1 MIFQVQLTNSVVVNQ
16 KWNHQYNN
24 DKKNKK
30 YFFHLNFFLLRLEI
44 KIIWLD
50 RYHNAH
56 IHSQLVTKGPLAKG
70 SEMEP
75 TAKKLTK
82 KSNFFKNS
90 LRGPSHG
97 PYCPYSNKLSIDSN
111 AHSSK
116 LCIIFFSKFK
126 SRWQNKVIF
135 MAIDTPSR
143 LEIVLF
149 IMYTFS
155 CILSY

>member
-1 MIFQVQLTNSVVVNQ
+1 MIFQVQLTNSVVVHQ

-30 YFFHLNFFLLRLEI
+30 YFFHLNFFLFRLKI
-44 KIIWLD
+44 KIIWID
-50 RYHNAH
+50 RYHHAH
-56 IHSQLVTKGPLAKG
+56 IHSQLVTKGLWDGAYSKKVD
-70 SEMEP
+70 
-75 TAKKLTK
+75 KKL
-82 KSNFFKNS
+82 NFFKNS
-90 LRGPSHG
+90 WRGPSHG

-135 MAIDTPSR
+135 MASDTPSR